1 MLQAVLGRRPKTVR
15 IIGGCCLRAGLGFG
29 DFLPCPLLRS
39 AGEINTMNRSLQ
51 IVSSFSAV
59 SSTDALRDNARWQI
73 CPLVSEGAWLTNQLM
88 NRPAVPTDGPT
99 DGTRRGI

>member
-1 MLQAVLGRRPKTVR
+1 LAGAVFEP
-15 IIGGCCLRAGLGFG
+15 GLGFD
-29 DFLPCPLLRS
+29 DFLPCPLLPS

-51 IVSSFSAV
+51 IVSSFSVV

-73 CPLVSEGAWLTNQLM
+73 CPLVSEGVWLTNQLM
-88 NRPAVPTDGPT
+88 NRPAVPTNGPT